1 MAKKLTRALKDLQ
14 VGVEPPD
21 QRVTVGPWLTRFI
34 DDLEARGAAHS
45 TVVRYRG
52 VLRNYLAP
60 RLGKI
65 KLAALQPQQFQSY
78 QSDLLKR
85 GFAASTITIHR
96 ALLGSALKEAV
107 TFGLIQRNIVALVKP
122 PRENRE
128 ATGRMLTPQEARR
141 LLQVVA
147 DDRLEAFY
155 LVLLTAGLRR
165 GEALGLRWVDLD
177 LDGANGPELNV
188 RQQLQWPNGRP
199 TLVPVKSR
207 KGARSIPLPSITV
220 EALRR
225 RRKLQ
230 TAEHSLVGDDNWRAE
245 GLVFNADD
253 GAPLHRN
260 TITKQF
266 HNRIKDA
273 GIGHLRPHD
282 LRHTYGSLLMGQGVP
297 LKTISELMGH
307 ASIEVTADIY
317 LHSLDVQV
325 RDTARSVENALAA
338 PAAQSEGFCPTCGR
352 DLAPARREISRA
364 TNHGDSDLPAA
375 NAVAGPAA
383 SAIHQAHP

>member
-1 MAKKLTRALKDLQ
+1 MLTRALRDLQ
-14 VGVEPPD
+14 QGVAPPD
-21 QRVTVGPWLTRFI
+21 QRETVGPWLTRFI
-34 DDLEARGAAHS
+34 DDLEARGAANS

-52 VLRNYLAP
+52 ILRNYLSP
-60 RLGKI
+60 RLGKV
-65 KLAALQPQQFQSY
+65 KLAALQPQHFQSY
-78 QSDLLKR
+78 QSDLLTR
-85 GFAASTITIHR
+85 GFSASTITIHR

-107 TFGLIQRNIVALVKP
+107 TFGLIQRNVVAMVKP

-128 ATGRMLTPQEARR
+128 ATGRMLTPPEARR
-141 LLQVVA
+141 LLEVVTE
-147 DDRLEAFY
+147 DRLEAFY

-165 GEALGLRWVDLD
+165 GEALGLRWADLE
-177 LDGANGPELNV
+177 LDGTNGPTLNV
-188 RQQLQWPNGRP
+188 RQQLQWPGGRP

-225 RRKLQ
+225 RRELQ
-230 TAEHSLVGDDNWRAE
+230 DSERSLVGSDNWRAG
-245 GLVFNADD
+245 GLVFNAGD

-266 HNRIKDA
+266 HGRIKQA

-325 RDTARSVENALAA
+325 RDTARSVEKALAA
-338 PAAQSEGFCPTCGR
+338 PAAESTGTCPTCGR
-352 DLAPARREISRA
+352 ELVHRPNPI
-364 TNHGDSDLPAA
+364 
-375 NAVAGPAA
+375 
-383 SAIHQAHP
+383 

>member
-1 MAKKLTRALKDLQ
+1 METDLELEDARKPTQHRPKGRGNGEGAIYKRLEKRRRGDGTSFELERWCSAVTLLDGSRKVLYGRTRDEVAKKLTRALKDLQ

-177 LDGANGPELNV
+177 LDGASGPELNV
-188 RQQLQWPNGRP
+188 RQQLRGRMAGQP
-199 TLVPVKSR
+199 LYPSSRVKVLVQFRFRRLRSKRYVVAASCRPPSTHLWAMTIGEQKDLSSMR
-207 KGARSIPLPSITV
+207 TTGLRSIATQLPSNFTTGSKMLGSVIF
-220 EALRR
+220 ALTIFATP
-225 RRKLQ
+225 
-230 TAEHSLVGDDNWRAE
+230 TAL
-245 GLVFNADD
+245 
-253 GAPLHRN
+253 
-260 TITKQF
+260 
-266 HNRIKDA
+266 
-273 GIGHLRPHD
+273 
-282 LRHTYGSLLMGQGVP
+282 
-297 LKTISELMGH
+297 
-307 ASIEVTADIY
+307 
-317 LHSLDVQV
+317 
-325 RDTARSVENALAA
+325 
-338 PAAQSEGFCPTCGR
+338 C
-352 DLAPARREISRA
+352 
-364 TNHGDSDLPAA
+364 
-375 NAVAGPAA
+375 
-383 SAIHQAHP
+383 